1 MEQKFEHIVYMKF
14 GYHAKKKVQD
24 IIASKK
30 KEFIDNGFMFWG
42 YGGSACNPFT
52 QVLPFLELSKKLNK
66 KVHLVMAFTTSKPT
80 MEGYASNEFSTDGIN
95 WQKIP
100 DKIKVTGSKH
110 AIVCG
115 ELIETDF
122 DLNLGDYSVALGSNE
137 GKNASAYIKG
147 QSDKGCFVKNA
158 NNVSPNIVKIELVTE
173 ILSPYAVKLR

>member
-1 MEQKFEHIVYMKF
+1 
-14 GYHAKKKVQD
+14 
-24 IIASKK
+24 
-30 KEFIDNGFMFWG
+30 MFWG
-42 YGGSACNPFT
+42 YGGPTCNPLT

-66 KVHLVMAFTTSKPT
+66 KVHLVMSFTPSKPT
-80 MEGYASNEFSTDGIN
+80 MEGYASKEFSTDGIN

-115 ELIETDF
+115 ELIETNF
-122 DLNLGDYSVALGSNE
+122 DLNLGDYNVALGDSKD
-137 GKNASAYIKG
+137 KNASDYIG
-147 QSDKGCFVKNA
+147 FRIDKGCLIKNA